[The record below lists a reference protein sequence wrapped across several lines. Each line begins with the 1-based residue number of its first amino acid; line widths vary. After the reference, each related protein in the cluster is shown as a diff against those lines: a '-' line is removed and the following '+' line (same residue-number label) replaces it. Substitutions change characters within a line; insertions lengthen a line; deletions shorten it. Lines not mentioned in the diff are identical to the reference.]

1 MSPHRHAIGGTQEDV
16 RRHNLATMLGH
27 LHLAGPLRRTELAG
41 LMGVNRS
48 TIAALVS
55 ELTALGAVREE
66 RPEGGQ
72 SGAGRPSLVVQPCQ
86 EVQVLAADV
95 EVGRISVALVGLAGT
110 VVARRHRRFDTP
122 DPDAVVRLL
131 TAAVRSL
138 LADPAAG
145 QRILGFGVSV
155 PGAVRQR
162 DGNVRFAPNLGWLD
176 VALGDLLAARLPG
189 LRVRVGNDADLGA
202 LAEHRRGVA
211 RGVDDVIF
219 VAGAEGVGAGLISG
233 GRPMLGAGGYAGELG
248 HMRIRLDGRHCHCG
262 ARGCWETEIG
272 AEAIL
277 VALGRQDA
285 PGSAADVIAEVLQR
299 GDPAELG
306 RLEPVGRALGLGLA
320 NAVNV
325 LNPSLV
331 ILGTMLA
338 QIYPVVADVARKTLY
353 RTALQAPG
361 EQVELAVP
369 MLGADAVLMGA
380 AEVAWQDLLADPSAV
395 LADGAAATV
404 TGLREALGPVS

>member
-1 MSPHRHAIGGTQEDV
+1 
-16 RRHNLATMLGH
+16 
-27 LHLAGPLRRTELAG
+27 
-41 LMGVNRS
+41 
-48 TIAALVS
+48 
-55 ELTALGAVREE
+55 
-66 RPEGGQ
+66 
-72 SGAGRPSLVVQPCQ
+72 
-86 EVQVLAADV
+86 
-95 EVGRISVALVGLAGT
+95 
-110 VVARRHRRFDTP
+110 
-122 DPDAVVRLL
+122 
-131 TAAVRSL
+131 
-138 LADPAAG
+138 
-145 QRILGFGVSV
+145 
-155 PGAVRQR
+155 
-162 DGNVRFAPNLGWLD
+162 
-176 VALGDLLAARLPG
+176 
-189 LRVRVGNDADLGA
+189 
-202 LAEHRRGVA
+202 
-211 RGVDDVIF
+211 
-219 VAGAEGVGAGLISG
+219 
-233 GRPMLGAGGYAGELG
+233 
-248 HMRIRLDGRHCHCG
+248 MRIRLDGRHCHCG

-353 RTALQAPG
+353 QTALQAPG